1 MNKVL
6 AQLGLATHPV
16 DAYRYF
22 VGDGVINKIKRAL
35 PKEHLNAETIEKCLQ
50 LNKAE
55 YSKCWAQNTVPYPG
69 ICELLDA
76 LTKRNI
82 PMAVLSNKPD
92 YFTQLIVK
100 KLLSDWPFDIILGVS
115 DTTPI
120 KPDPTGALYIAK
132 KLNIPPADFLY
143 LGDTG
148 TDMQTAV
155 AAGMYPV
162 GALWGFRDA
171 DELLESGAKSLIK
184 YPTDVF
190 QLRQDGLP

>member
-1 MNKVL
+1 MP
-6 AQLGLATHPV
+6 THPV

-22 VGDGVINKIKRAL
+22 IGDSIVAKTKRVL

-69 ICELLDA
+69 VPELLTA
-76 LTKRNI
+76 LTDRNI
-82 PMAVLSNKPD
+82 PMTVLSNKPD

-100 KLLSDWPFDIILGVS
+100 KLLSDWSFDIVLGVS
-115 DTTPI
+115 DTTPV
-120 KPDPTGALYIAK
+120 KPDPAGALYIAK
-132 KLNIPPADFLY
+132 KLNIPPAEFLY
-143 LGDTG
+143 LGDTN
-148 TDMQTAV
+148 TDMQTAL

-171 DELLESGAKSLIK
+171 EELLENGAKTLVK
-184 YPTDVF
+184 KPTDVI
-190 QLRQDGLP
+190 QLYQGGLP